1 MRSVSH
7 IMDHHDPVMVPQVL
21 EAMRPHAGGLYCDG
35 TAGRGGHA
43 QAILEASEPDGRLIA
58 LDRDLSAVDAVRQR
72 LAPFGSRATV
82 VHGRFGALR
91 GVLEDRGLGLLD
103 GLLVDLG
110 VSLPQLQQ
118 PTRGMSF
125 QLDGPIDMRMDQSSG
140 ETARDVIERLS
151 EEELAETIR
160 EYGEERRARAV
171 AKALKVALRRGE
183 LLNTLDLARVIRRA
197 VGRSRAGRTGKV
209 DAATRTFQALRI
221 LVNDELGELE
231 TLIEELPDLLAEGG
245 RAAFI
250 SFHSLEDRA
259 VKHGLR
265 RWSKCRCAPRA
276 MRCDC
281 GGALL
286 SVLTRKPIMP
296 EVDEISSNPRS
307 RSAKLRA
314 AERLARVQREFSPC
328 A

>member
-1 MRSVSH
+1 MRSESH
-7 IMDHHDPVMVPQVL
+7 MTDHHDPVMVPQVL
-21 EAMRPHAGGLYCDG
+21 EAMRPRAGGLYCDG

-58 LDRDLSAVDAVRQR
+58 LDRDLSAVDAVRRR

-82 VHGRFGALR
+82 LQGRFATLR
-91 GVLEDRGLGLLD
+91 DVLHERGFGLLD

-110 VSLPQLQQ
+110 VSLPQLQE
-118 PTRGMSF
+118 PARGMSF
-125 QLDGPIDMRMDQSSG
+125 QLDGPIDMRMDTSSG
-140 ETARDVIERLS
+140 ETAYEVIERLS
-151 EEELAETIR
+151 EEELAGAIR
-160 EYGEERRARAV
+160 DYGEEWRARAV
-171 AKALKVALRRGE
+171 AKALKGALRRGE
-183 LLNTLDLARVIRRA
+183 LRTTLDLARVVRRA
-197 VGRSRAGRTGKV
+197 VGRSRAGKV
-209 DAATRTFQALRI
+209 DSATRTFQALRI

-231 TLIEELPDLLAEGG
+231 TLLEELPDVLAEGG
-245 RAAFI
+245 RAVFI

-265 RWSKCRCAPRA
+265 HWSKCRCAPRS

-281 GGALL
+281 GGAMLH
-286 SVLTRKPIMP
+286 VLTRKPIVP
-296 EVDEISSNPRS
+296 DAEEVSTNPRS

-314 AERLARVQREFSPC
+314 AERLAQALHGEVPC